1 MDQRPF
7 LGSKEKRFELKKK
20 KSCFFSLSLTDEE
33 PVFTTAN
40 TVKKMCL
47 RLVNKTTSGWLSFFF
62 DCLFLYL
69 IDDDDDDDV
78 NDCVIMSSQFGI
90 FFVLLLLLLLL
101 A

>member
-7 LGSKEKRFELKKK
+7 LGRKEKRFELKKK
-20 KSCFFSLSLTDEE
+20 KSCFFSLSLSLTDEE

-69 IDDDDDDDV
+69 
-78 NDCVIMSSQFGI
+78 MMTM
-90 FFVLLLLLLLL
+90 
-101 A
+101 